1 MSNTPDDIQ
10 LMALVKDGNL
20 DAFRQIMERHQNSL
34 LNFFR
39 RSGADIYRAEDC
51 VQETFIKLYNYRR
64 KYKATAKFTTFL
76 YTLARHSWADE
87 CRKNKFRH
95 RDTPYLRYGTPYYSG
110 VPEAKRSG
118 AEDTEAISD
127 SKQDCSDK
135 KLDIEM
141 ALGKLSDKLRET
153 IILNVYQGLDYQEIA
168 EVLEI
173 PLGTVKS
180 RMSAAFEELR
190 KILGE
195 DEHE

>member
-20 DAFRQIMERHQNSL
+20 DAFRRIMERHQNSL

-39 RSGADIYRAEDC
+39 RLGADIYRAEDC
-51 VQETFIKLYNYRR
+51 VQETFIKLYNYRS

-76 YTLARHSWADE
+76 YTLARHSWADS
-87 CRKNKFRH
+87 CRK
-95 RDTPYLRYGTPYYSG
+95 
-110 VPEAKRSG
+110 EKRLYQ
-118 AEDTEAISD
+118 SD
-127 SKQDCSDK
+127 ESIESEESIKSLDC

-153 IILNVYQGLDYQEIA
+153 VILSVYQGLNYQEIA

-195 DEHE
+195 E